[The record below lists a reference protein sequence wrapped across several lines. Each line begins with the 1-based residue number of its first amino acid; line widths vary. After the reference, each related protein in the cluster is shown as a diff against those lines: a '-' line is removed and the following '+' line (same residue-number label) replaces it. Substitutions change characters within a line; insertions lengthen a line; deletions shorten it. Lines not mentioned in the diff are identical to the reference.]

1 MADPVPVDELAEAMF
16 RMISDAQGLRKLKPN
31 DVSKAM
37 IERFGPER
45 CTKDACKEAIRQLV
59 DSGRCIYTYFGGSY
73 IELPRPAVKED
84 DSCRRLN

>member
-1 MADPVPVDELAEAMF
+1 MAEPVTVDELVEAMF
-16 RMISDAQGLRKLKPN
+16 RMISDAQGARKLKPN

-45 CTKDACKEAIRQLV
+45 CNKEACKAAIRELV

-73 IELPRPAVKED
+73 IELPRTEQEL
-84 DSCRRLN
+84 S

>member
-1 MADPVPVDELAEAMF
+1 MSDPVSVDEVAEAMF
-16 RMISDAQGLRKLKPN
+16 RTISDAQGLRKLKPN

-45 CTKDACKEAIRQLV
+45 CSKETCKVAIRQLV

-73 IELPRPAVKED
+73 IELPRNEQEG
-84 DSCRRLN
+84 

>member
-1 MADPVPVDELAEAMF
+1 MAEPVPVDEVAEAMF
-16 RMISDAQGLRKLKPN
+16 RMIGDAQGARKLKPN

-45 CTKDACKEAIRQLV
+45 CNKETCKAAIRQLV

-73 IELPRPAVKED
+73 IELPRNEQEP
-84 DSCRRLN
+84 L

>member
-1 MADPVPVDELAEAMF
+1 MADPIPVDELAEAMF

-37 IERFGPER
+37 IERFGPDR
-45 CTKDACKEAIRQLV
+45 CNKDVCKEAIRTLV

-73 IELPRPAVKED
+73 IELPRPED
-84 DSCRRLN
+84 QPQ

>member
-1 MADPVPVDELAEAMF
+1 MAEPVTVDELAEAMF
-16 RMISDAQGLRKLKPN
+16 RVISDAQGARKLKPN

-45 CTKDACKEAIRQLV
+45 CSKEDCKAAIRKLV

-73 IELPRPAVKED
+73 LELPRNEQEP
-84 DSCRRLN
+84 L

>member
-1 MADPVPVDELAEAMF
+1 MPDPVSVEELSDAMF
-16 RMISDAQGLRKLKPN
+16 RLISEAQGLRKLKPN

-45 CTKDACKEAIRQLV
+45 CSRETCKEAIRQLV

-73 IELPRPAVKED
+73 IELPRNEQEG
-84 DSCRRLN
+84 